1 MIAVILEVY
10 GAFCLFSLIAFL
22 VWAWFAELRPDLD
35 EPEFDLDDLEKLK
48 KPAGCEQCDSDH
60 EAGEA
65 RRPSGAGPPDRT
77 KTSAAARK
85 REPLFQTRKHRP
97 TWRFA
102 LPPVMAGSV
111 QSRLGRGF
119 KNVQLIRRDGD
130 ADLRAF

>member
-60 EAGEA
+60 EAGDA
-65 RRPSGAGPPDRT
+65 RREDRPAPARPIEQRHRRLLE
-77 KTSAAARK
+77 SASLYSKLA
-85 REPLFQTRKHRP
+85 
-97 TWRFA
+97 
-102 LPPVMAGSV
+102 SIV
-111 QSRLGRGF
+111 QHGDSRC
-119 KNVQLIRRDGD
+119 RR
-130 ADLRAF
+130 